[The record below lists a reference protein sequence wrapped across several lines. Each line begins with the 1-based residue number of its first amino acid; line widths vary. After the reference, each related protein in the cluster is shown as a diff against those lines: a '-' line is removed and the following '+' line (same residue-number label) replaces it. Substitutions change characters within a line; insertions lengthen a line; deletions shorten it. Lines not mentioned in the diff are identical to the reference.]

1 MDGRRVRERI
11 VEDRVSEV
19 LREWEEYARRG
30 NLRVRG
36 YQIVRGP
43 AGNTRVGEEEE
54 DEFLIVYR
62 PHGVLYHH
70 SLGRVSKFFKGLIE
84 GKLYGTRCPICGTV
98 YCPPRA
104 HCWNP
109 DCRAQPTEWVELPKR
124 GRVHTFSIMLFSAD
138 AFLDQLPFILGYVQ
152 IDGAHTAL
160 PIQILAP
167 PTHVW
172 IGQEV
177 KIKFRGERRGEL
189 MDIYAVPIPGQKP
202 PEWSCLHRDPRALK
216 DLERDLEKVYKFLEE
231 RFGIKKDDVV
241 KRWEEALRE

>member
-1 MDGRRVRERI
+1 
-11 VEDRVSEV
+11 
-19 LREWEEYARRG
+19 
-30 NLRVRG
+30 
-36 YQIVRGP
+36 
-43 AGNTRVGEEEE
+43 
-54 DEFLIVYR
+54 
-62 PHGVLYHH
+62 
-70 SLGRVSKFFKGLIE
+70 
-84 GKLYGTRCPICGTV
+84 
-98 YCPPRA
+98 
-104 HCWNP
+104 
-109 DCRAQPTEWVELPKR
+109 
-124 GRVHTFSIMLFSAD
+124 MLFSAD

-202 PEWSCLHRDPRALK
+202 PEWSCLHRDPKALK